1 MKYPIGIQDFAK
13 LIEGGFVY
21 VDKTDLV
28 YKLAAE
34 GRVYFLSRP
43 RRFGKSLLLST
54 LRYYFLGRRDLF
66 KGLAIEQLE
75 TEWVEY
81 PVFHFSFGTSNYNQ
95 PGTLDVVINKQL
107 SDFEKIYGKDPQL
120 QDFGLRLK
128 DLVKAAHEKTGHR
141 AVVLIDEYDKPILD
155 ALEQDYQVT
164 DSMGNRM
171 GLEDYNRNVL
181 KGFYG
186 VFKDADEDL
195 QFVFLTGVTKFSQVS
210 VFSGFNQPIDISM
223 AGEFESLCGIT
234 KEELLAVFEK
244 PIQEL
249 SQKLGTSYEE
259 TVSRLKKKYDGYHFG
274 EEMIDIFNP
283 FSILNC
289 LKFKK
294 MSDYWFASG
303 TPGYLM
309 RLLARHGEHIN
320 ELVGRYYDATQFI
333 DYKANS
339 EQPLPMIYQSGYLT
353 IKEFHHDD
361 NSYLLDF
368 PNEEVR
374 TGFIAMMASG
384 YFKESSNQSS
394 WILDVSRAF
403 RQADTAKVER
413 YMTSLLSSV
422 SYRMQR
428 KDNPMECERY
438 FQYTFYL
445 IIQMIGFYN
454 TTVEK
459 ETSEGRIDCVVECP
473 EYVYLIEFKLNG
485 SAEEALAQI
494 EAKGYAKPYVADPRR
509 VIAIGINFS
518 SEKGTIDGFLTK
530 SPHPASPKG
539 GEMG

>member
-1 MKYPIGIQDFAK
+1 M
-13 LIEGGFVY
+13 
-21 VDKTDLV
+21 DKTDLV

-155 ALEQDYQVT
+155 ALEQDYHVT

-294 MSDYWFASG
+294 MSDYWFSSG

>member
-294 MSDYWFASG
+294 MSDYWFSSG

-428 KDNPMECERY
+428 KENPMECERY